1 MSQHKVL
8 PGSVYLYISPLND
21 GDYDTV
27 VCGENLTKDDS
38 VGEVDASSQCG
49 PDISPGELTLSR
61 TFEGQHEQDPDTGR
75 ISGTDLRILMYAKT
89 LVGYKIAV
97 TPDKAQ
103 AGDEIETGEG
113 YITAL
118 SSSYAFN
125 DKSTFSMT
133 LKPSGTP
140 TITTES

>member
-1 MSQHKVL
+1 MAEHKVI
-8 PGSVYLYISPLND
+8 PGTVYFYISPLND
-21 GDYDTV
+21 GYYDTV

-61 TFEGQHEQDPDTGR
+61 TFEGQHLQDPDSGK
-75 ISGTDLRILMYAKT
+75 ISGTDLRLLMYAKT
-89 LVGYKIAV
+89 LVGYKIA
-97 TPDKAQ
+97 TDPPA
-103 AGDEIETGEG
+103 AGDELEEGEG